1 MDRSNGQALA
11 VKLQDDYGDGVAL
24 KEAQMMVNGKHP
36 YVVECSGYVRWV
48 SPRGKKKVLIF
59 FEGCRCSLDKKQGQL
74 TMAHFTLGNND
85 TAIVGCQKIHFSVKT

>member
-36 YVVECSGYVRWV
+36 YVVECSGYVRGV
-48 SPRGKKKVLIF
+48 
-59 FEGCRCSLDKKQGQL
+59 
-74 TMAHFTLGNND
+74 
-85 TAIVGCQKIHFSVKT
+85 